1 MKPKNIAFTLFVAGA
16 VAANAAE
23 PGPSEAHRRLSAT
36 STVFTEIMA
45 APDKGIP
52 EWVLERAHC
61 AVIVPAVK
69 QGAFIIGAKY
79 GKGVMSCR
87 RAGGGWS
94 APSTVRIEG
103 GSFGLQIGGGEVD
116 AVLMVMNEQGKTK
129 LLKSQFT
136 LGAEAGAM
144 VGPVGRSTKA
154 ETDALM
160 HAKILSYSRSRGV
173 FAGAALQG
181 GTLRVDN
188 DDNQDLYGRAIT
200 PEEIV
205 NGNIG
210 TPREGQAL
218 IAQLSQHSWWEK

>member
-1 MKPKNIAFTLFVAGA
+1 MKLKTIGITLLAASAIAS
-16 VAANAAE
+16 AAE
-23 PGPSEAHRRLSAT
+23 PGPSEAQKRLTAASDA
-36 STVFTEIMA
+36 FTEIMA

-52 EWVLERAHC
+52 RWVLERAHC

-69 QGAFIIGAKY
+69 EGAFIFGAKY

-116 AVLMVMNEQGKTK
+116 AVLMVMNEQGKKK

-136 LGAEAGAM
+136 LGGEAGAM
-144 VGPVGRSTKA
+144 AGPVGRSTKA

-173 FAGAALQG
+173 FAGVAIEG

-188 DDNQDLYGRAIT
+188 SDNQKLYGRSLT
-200 PEEIV
+200 PTEIV
-205 NGNIG
+205 NGRVA
-210 TPREGQAL
+210 TPREGQPL
-218 IAQLSQHSWWEK
+218 IAQLGKYSWREK